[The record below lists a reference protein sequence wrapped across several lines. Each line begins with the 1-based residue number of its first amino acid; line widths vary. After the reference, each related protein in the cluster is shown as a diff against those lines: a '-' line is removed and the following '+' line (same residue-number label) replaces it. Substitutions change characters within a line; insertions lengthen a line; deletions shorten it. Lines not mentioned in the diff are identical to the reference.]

1 MFLMM
6 VSKVYL
12 LIAGAGFLSTSS
24 VSLISLSNSEFSFN
38 SLGSFRAASLV
49 PLRQFELLGVSMILS
64 MTFLKMFSQIFSAF
78 F

>member
-38 SLGSFRAASLV
+38 SLGTFRAAS
-49 PLRQFELLGVSMILS
+49 
-64 MTFLKMFSQIFSAF
+64 
-78 F
+78 